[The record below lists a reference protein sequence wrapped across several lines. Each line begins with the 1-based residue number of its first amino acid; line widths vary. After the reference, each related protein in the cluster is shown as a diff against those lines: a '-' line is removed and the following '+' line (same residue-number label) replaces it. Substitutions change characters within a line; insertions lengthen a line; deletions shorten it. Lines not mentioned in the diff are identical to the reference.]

1 VWDGIGALVK
11 RHLRLSKLFSD
22 RIKVQG
28 GKIDTPKHCY
38 EQTQLHFN
46 GADWINSH
54 TTYKVTRIIPLY
66 AETVDFDRP
75 SAFYDFDSCTGI
87 RSARGYMA
95 LYGDVVLQRQFDCW
109 CHGCMAAMGS
119 GDGMSTGEKDSTY
132 PVTGCIDKEAIYE
145 SRSVGRSDAAG
156 IRNRRKKAQDDGSR
170 LAFASHLQPGQLV
183 AVQNTGL
190 EDQEDQFWIGEV
202 ADAREL
208 GAAGPE

>member
-1 VWDGIGALVK
+1 
-11 RHLRLSKLFSD
+11 
-22 RIKVQG
+22 
-28 GKIDTPKHCY
+28 
-38 EQTQLHFN
+38 
-46 GADWINSH
+46 
-54 TTYKVTRIIPLY
+54 
-66 AETVDFDRP
+66 
-75 SAFYDFDSCTGI
+75 
-87 RSARGYMA
+87 
-95 LYGDVVLQRQFDCW
+95 
-109 CHGCMAAMGS
+109 MAAMGS

-156 IRNRRKKAQDDGSR
+156 IRNRRKKAQDDGNK
-170 LAFASHLQPGQLV
+170 LAFASHLKPGQLV